1 MTSILRIRFPVDN
14 IDVYRGDTDEWVVS
28 FPLAELL
35 DEALLPE
42 LGDAVGDAVYRIR
55 QEAQYDPGE
64 YDGPPLMRN
73 RRPDV
78 GIVLLSATVDGAER
92 YRHWH
97 PVRTLLGPPLAR
109 RLHELDPDQPDWSY
123 EMDQSVLRIE
133 HLGEIGHVERPADRP
148 APHVE
153 GVIEIGEE
161 RARKGPRLAVRK
173 VADPQIEPVSAASL
187 GIAEADLRTVNVL
200 LTQEIYDSLARD
212 LAMSRETEE
221 GGFLAGDI
229 RRLDETPEK
238 YVVRVKMIMPA
249 EHSGA
254 SLYHFTF
261 TGDSFQAMNAELA
274 REAPNER
281 LLGWYHSHLFVAANL
296 IGLSSVDVDLH
307 FRTFRQPWQVAGL
320 VNIADNGGRTVRFF
334 SRVGDEMRDSG
345 LWVGDERDGYSP
357 VDPAVDRW

>member
-1 MTSILRIRFPVDN
+1 MTSIVRIRFTVDN

-35 DEALLPE
+35 DEALLPD
-42 LGDAVGDAVYRIR
+42 LGGSIGQPIYRIR
-55 QEAQYDPGE
+55 QEAQYDPGDF
-64 YDGPPLMRN
+64 DGPPLLRN

-78 GIVLLSATVDGAER
+78 GTVLLTATVDGVEH

-109 RLHELDPDQPDWSY
+109 RLRDLEPDQPVWSY
-123 EMDQSVLRIE
+123 EMDPAALRIE
-133 HLGEIGHVERPADRP
+133 HLGEVGHVERPADRP

-153 GVIEIGEE
+153 GVIEIDQQQD
-161 RARKGPRLAVRK
+161 RKGPRLAVRK
-173 VADPQIEPVSAASL
+173 VADPQIQQVSL
-187 GIAEADLRTVNVL
+187 QGQGIAEADLRTVNVL
-200 LTQEIYDSLARD
+200 LSGEIYDSLVRD
-212 LAMSRETEE
+212 LPMSRETEE

-229 RRLDETPEK
+229 RRLAEAPDK
-238 YVVRVKMIMPA
+238 YVLRVKMIMPA

-261 TGDSFQAMNAELA
+261 TGDSFQSMNAELA

-281 LLGWYHSHLFVAANL
+281 LLGWYHSHLFVAADL
-296 IGLSSVDVDLH
+296 MGLSSVDVDLH

-320 VNIADNGGRTVRFF
+320 INIAKNGGRTVRFF
-334 SRVGDEMRDSG
+334 SRVGDEMKDCG
-345 LWVGDERDGYSP
+345 LWIGDERDGYNPVSP
-357 VDPAVDRW
+357 ALDRW